1 MIQIYNLEKLKEKAL
16 ENKVPI
22 LCDDGLRFL
31 KELIKDNKPK
41 SLLEIGTAIGYSA
54 IAVSL
59 SAPNLE
65 ITTIERDEL
74 LYQEAIKNIEKFN
87 LSNKIHVINQDAL
100 ELELTAKFDMI
111 FIDAAKAQYIKFFEK
126 YKSLLNTD
134 GIIVTDNLNFHN
146 LDFLTASKN
155 VKRLITKLNE
165 FKEYVINVEGFETVI
180 YDVGDGMSVSRK
192 V

>member
-192 V
+192 L